1 MGKTL
6 YLEGRSGISGDMT
19 VAALLDLGGSPEK
32 LEAALQSL
40 GVDGFRI
47 ETGRRKSCGI
57 EGAFFDVILDEEEEH
72 GHHHHHHDHHHD
84 HHHHDHDHEHC
95 HSHDDHEHC
104 HHNHDHD
111 HHRHEHC
118 HGHHHHDHAPHH
130 HTHEHRNFADVCE
143 IINRGAMSDRARA
156 LAKKI
161 FAIIADAESIAH
173 GIPVEEVHFHEVG
186 AIDSIADIV
195 AAAVLIDDLDITSCV
210 VNGISEGQ
218 GQVKC
223 QHGVIPVPVPAVV
236 NIARRWQIPLRT
248 TGVEGEMVT
257 PTGIAIAA
265 ALRTAAQLPR
275 EYTIQ
280 KIGIGTGKKVFPH
293 ANILRAMLIEE
304 NTAPESVYIL
314 EANID
319 DSTGEEL
326 GFAME
331 KLLEAGALDVHYVPC
346 FMKKNRPGYI
356 LGVLVRSD
364 LVEKAEE
371 LIFQHTS
378 TIGIRKR
385 VLERTCMERDNKE
398 VNTPYGPVAVKQCR
412 WKHIE
417 KSYPEYESVKAAA
430 EKAGVD
436 FRTVFMSALQEASK

>member
-1 MGKTL
+1 
-6 YLEGRSGISGDMT
+6 
-19 VAALLDLGGSPEK
+19 
-32 LEAALQSL
+32 
-40 GVDGFRI
+40 
-47 ETGRRKSCGI
+47 
-57 EGAFFDVILDEEEEH
+57 
-72 GHHHHHHDHHHD
+72 
-84 HHHHDHDHEHC
+84 
-95 HSHDDHEHC
+95 
-104 HHNHDHD
+104 
-111 HHRHEHC
+111 
-118 HGHHHHDHAPHH
+118 
-130 HTHEHRNFADVCE
+130 
-143 IINRGAMSDRARA
+143 MSDRART

-195 AAAVLIDDLDITSCV
+195 GAAVLIDDLDITGCIV
-210 VNGISEGQ
+210 TGVSEGE
-218 GQVKC
+218 GFVRC
-223 QHGVIPVPVPAVV
+223 QHGIIPVPVPAVV
-236 NIARRWQIPLRT
+236 NIASRKKIPLRS
-248 TGVEGEMVT
+248 TGVQGEMVT

-265 ALRTAAQLPR
+265 ALKTSDRLPA
-275 EYTIQ
+275 EYTIE
-280 KIGIGTGKKVFPH
+280 KIGIGTGKKECPH

-304 NTAPESVYIL
+304 KKPSSDEVFLL

-319 DSTGEEL
+319 DCSGETM
-326 GFAME
+326 GYAME
-331 KLLEAGALDVHYVPC
+331 KLLAAGALDVHYIPC

-364 LVEKAEE
+364 LAEKAEE

-436 FRTVFMSALQEASK
+436 FRTVFMSALQETSK